1 MTNLEFNAKVF
12 LMENE
17 DLFFDIYLRTKSKMI
32 TKILEDDNL
41 FFRLCAYLQK
51 GNLLDFAYNN
61 NQNIKFVIGTT
72 GFNQQEEEKI
82 LLYSNKLTILKSAN
96 LSKGINIILKS
107 SLDELN
113 QAILDQS
120 IDIILAP
127 FNDITLIRKDLLVS
141 NTFTSN
147 QNSNKLCFLIPQQN
161 TYFLRVLNSNIQIIN

>member
-1 MTNLEFNAKVF
+1 LSSPIKK
-12 LMENE
+12 
-17 DLFFDIYLRTKSKMI
+17 IYP
-32 TKILEDDNL
+32 
-41 FFRLCAYLQK
+41 
-51 GNLLDFAYNN
+51 
-61 NQNIKFVIGTT
+61 
-72 GFNQQEEEKI
+72 
-82 LLYSNKLTILKSAN
+82 NKR
-96 LSKGINIILKS
+96 INIILKS